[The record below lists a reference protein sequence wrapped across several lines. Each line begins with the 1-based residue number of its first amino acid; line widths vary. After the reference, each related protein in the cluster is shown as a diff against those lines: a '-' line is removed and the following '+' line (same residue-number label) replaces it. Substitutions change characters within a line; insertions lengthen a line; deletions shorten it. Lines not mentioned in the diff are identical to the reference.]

1 MSEYQDTMNRL
12 EEMRSRY
19 DDGFSS
25 SDRQFLDRL
34 YYSLFVKAITNTGCS
49 DCYRDAYI
57 LCVNKLKRLKSMP
70 KKPNYILKAGAMIH
84 PVGTSKFYTN
94 PITDEVAEDWLSK
107 YPGQIGMF
115 AEYPEDW
122 EERVAKYA
130 EALKAERSAEG
141 EVSGVEDTTSAELET
156 VKTELQAEKEENAT
170 LRAELEATKA
180 LLAEAEAKVA
190 EKSDDN
196 AVVANEELEKAKAE
210 IAELKEEN
218 AKLKTDNRALK
229 AANTRLKKG
238 DDAEEAKEDADK
250 A

>member
-1 MSEYQDTMNRL
+1 MNYGRINKCDIANGEGIRL
-12 EEMRSRY
+12 T
-19 DDGFSS
+19 
-25 SDRQFLDRL
+25 
-34 YYSLFVKAITNTGCS
+34 LFVSGCRNRCKNCFQPETWS
-49 DCYRDAYI
+49 FDY
-57 LCVNKLKRLKSMP
+57 
-70 KKPNYILKAGAMIH
+70 GA
-84 PVGTSKFYTN
+84 

-107 YPGQIGMF
+107 FPGQIGMF

-130 EALKAERSAEG
+130 EAQKVKRDADG
-141 EVSGVEDTTSAELET
+141 EESGVDKKASEELET
-156 VKTELQAEKEENAT
+156 VKAELQAEKEENAT
-170 LRAELEATKA
+170 LKAELESAKA

-190 EKSDDN
+190 EKSEDD
-196 AVVANEELEKAKAE
+196 AVIANEELEKAKAE